1 VVEGVLF
8 DLFETLITESET
20 RPPGAS
26 SLGPRLGLEPVPFRE
41 QWKLRRAA
49 VTLGRLSFVQALA
62 EIGVA
67 LGSPVDAQQLEALR
81 RERVSSKAAPLKRTE
96 ASILRLLDELRMRG
110 KRIGVVSNCFAEDV
124 ATWSESLLA
133 RRVHCAVFSFD
144 MGLAKPDPEIYKEA
158 SRRLGIRP
166 EDTVFIGDGAD
177 NELAG
182 ATQVGL
188 RAFKALWFL
197 GRWPHF
203 QRDEME
209 TGLQCVEDVAR
220 LVRRNLAHEQ

>member
-1 VVEGVLF
+1 MVEGVLF

-144 MGLAKPDPEIYKEA
+144 MGLAKPDPAIYREA
-158 SRRLGIRP
+158 SRRLGVRP

-182 ATQVGL
+182 ATQAGL
-188 RAFKALWFL
+188 RAFKTLWFL

-203 QRDEME
+203 QCDE
-209 TGLQCVEDVAR
+209 TKAGLQSVEDVAR
-220 LVRRNLAHEQ
+220 LVA

>member
-1 VVEGVLF
+1 MVEGVLF

-20 RPPGAS
+20 RPVGVS
-26 SLGPRLGLEPVPFRE
+26 SLGPRLGLEPVAFRE

-49 VTLGRLSFVQALA
+49 VTLGRLSFVQAVA

-67 LGSPVDAQQLEALR
+67 LGSRVDAQHLEALR
-81 RERVSSKAAPLKRTE
+81 RERVSSKAAPLARTE
-96 ASILRLLDELRMRG
+96 ASILRLLDELRLRG
-110 KRIGVVSNCFAEDV
+110 TRIGVVSNCFAEDV

-144 MGLAKPDPEIYKEA
+144 VGLAKPDPAIYREA
-158 SRRLGIRP
+158 VRRLRINAAA
-166 EDTVFIGDGAD
+166 TVFIGDGAD
-177 NELAG
+177 DELTG
-182 ATQVGL
+182 ATHAGL

-203 QRDEME
+203 QRDERE
-209 TGLQCVEDVAR
+209 AGLRCVEDVTR
-220 LVRRNLAHEQ
+220 LVA

>member
-1 VVEGVLF
+1 MVEGVLF

-26 SLGPRLGLEPVPFRE
+26 SLGPRLGLEPVAFRE

-49 VTLGRLSFVQALA
+49 VTLGRLSFVQAVA

-81 RERVSSKAAPLKRTE
+81 RERVSSKAAPLARTE
-96 ASILRLLDELRMRG
+96 ASILRLLDDLRLRG
-110 KRIGVVSNCFAEDV
+110 TRIGVVSNCFGEDV
-124 ATWSESLLA
+124 ATWSDSLLA
-133 RRVHCAVFSFD
+133 RCVHAAVFSFD
-144 MGLAKPDPEIYKEA
+144 VGLAKPDPEIYREA
-158 SRRLGIRP
+158 SRRLGLRP

-177 NELAG
+177 NELTG
-182 ATQVGL
+182 ATHAGL

-203 QRDEME
+203 QRDERE
-209 TGLQCVEDVAR
+209 AGLRCVEDVAR
-220 LVRRNLAHEQ
+220 LVA